1 MLSRA
6 EGLALCHHHP
16 CGLLLQTCSSGMVGP
31 SMQSIAVGTMV
42 KQLGGQR
49 ISFALLFYVY
59 FYSSIVW

>member
-6 EGLALCHHHP
+6 EGLALRHHHP

-31 SMQSIAVGTMV
+31 SMRSIAVGTMV

-49 ISFALLFYVY
+49 IGFALLF
-59 FYSSIVW
+59 